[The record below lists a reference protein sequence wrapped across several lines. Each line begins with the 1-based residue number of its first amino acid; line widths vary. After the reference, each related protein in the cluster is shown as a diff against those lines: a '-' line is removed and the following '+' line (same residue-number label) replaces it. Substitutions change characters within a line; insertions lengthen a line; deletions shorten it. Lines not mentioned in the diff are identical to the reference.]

1 MPEDQTPAEPSEPT
15 PQATPPESLTLTTAQ
30 LDARLKRAASA
41 ATSELLSEL
50 GLKSKDELTNAIKAQ
65 REAAAAQQTEAERER
80 ARAAEASAAAS
91 AANEAL
97 QAERRTQ
104 AVMRAALKAGIPG
117 ERIDAV
123 TRLVDASA
131 IAFADGAFVGADE
144 AVSALIAE
152 NAWITA
158 GAAVRPVGT
167 GAGAGAQGNGSS
179 AGGLNADQQWAAK
192 VTGVPAERYAAA
204 AQAKSGDANQEYVA
218 SSLEAMAKAARGN

>member
-1 MPEDQTPAEPSEPT
+1 MPDEQPQVETPPEST
-15 PQATPPESLTLTTAQ
+15 PQAPESLTLTTAQ
-30 LDARLKRAASA
+30 LDARLKRAAST
-41 ATSELLSEL
+41 ATAELLSEL
-50 GLKSKDELTNAIKAQ
+50 GLKSKDELANAIKSQ

-80 ARAAEASAAAS
+80 TRAAEASAAAAS
-91 AANEAL
+91 ATEAL

-123 TRLVDASA
+123 TRLVDPTA
-131 IAFADGAFVGADE
+131 ITFADGAFVGADE

-158 GAAVRPVGT
+158 GAAPRPVGT
-167 GAGAGAQGNGSS
+167 GAGAGAQGNGG
-179 AGGLNADQQWAAK
+179 AATGLNADQQWAAR
-192 VTGVPAERYAAA
+192 VTGVPTERYAAA
-204 AQAKSGDANQEYVA
+204 AQAKPGDANQEYVA